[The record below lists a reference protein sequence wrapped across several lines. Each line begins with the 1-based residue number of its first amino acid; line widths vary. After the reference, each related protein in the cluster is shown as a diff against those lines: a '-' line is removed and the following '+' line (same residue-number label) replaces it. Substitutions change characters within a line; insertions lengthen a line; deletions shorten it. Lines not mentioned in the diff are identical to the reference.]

1 MTTLYDALYNY
12 AIGRQGLTKWLHDE
26 DIVKDYRN
34 SRSFAGQQR
43 EALLGLLNGEART
56 LFQKYGENREE
67 QGELE
72 GYILFCQG
80 LALGLQ
86 LGVRACF

>member
-1 MTTLYDALYNY
+1 MTTLYDALYHY
-12 AIGRQGLTKWLHDE
+12 AIGRRDLTKWLHDE
-26 DIVKDYRN
+26 DIVKDYQD
-34 SRSFAGQQR
+34 SRRFAGTQR
-43 EALLGLLNGEART
+43 EALLGLLKGEART

-72 GYILFCQG
+72 GYMLFCQG

-86 LGVRACF
+86 LGMRACF

>member
-43 EALLGLLNGEART
+43 EALLGL
-56 LFQKYGENREE
+56 
-67 QGELE
+67 
-72 GYILFCQG
+72 
-80 LALGLQ
+80 
-86 LGVRACF
+86 

>member
-1 MTTLYDALYNY
+1 MTTLYDALYHY
-12 AIGRQGLTKWLHDE
+12 AIGRRDLTKWLHDE
-26 DIVKDYRN
+26 DIVKVYQD
-34 SRSFAGQQR
+34 SRRFAGTQR
-43 EALLGLLNGEART
+43 EALLGLLKGEART

-72 GYILFCQG
+72 GYMLFCQG

-86 LGVRACF
+86 LGMRACF